1 MSTLS
6 PDTTPE
12 AESVQLGLLR
22 KAPAWR
28 KLEMTFKLSRG
39 LKDLIRA
46 DLLTRFPDDDSV
58 THKRRLAHRWLGYEL
73 ANKAYGPLPPSD
85 S

>member
-6 PDTTPE
+6 LDTTPE
-12 AESVQLGLLR
+12 AEAVQLELLR

-46 DLLTRFPDDDSV
+46 DLLSRFPDDDPA
-58 THKRRLAHRWLGYEL
+58 THKRRLAHRWLGHEW
-73 ANKAYGPLPPSD
+73 ANKAYGPLPSD